1 VTAVGRKRSA
11 RRRPRPVYERAPNET
26 AKPESLNGHGP
37 PRPAEHKPAS
47 IPLPELLSRPGTRHA
62 LLAGSRDPNA
72 KLTLMVIDDFG
83 PAFAVKMATTP
94 TSAAVVR
101 AEGELLGALH
111 QRGLGALAA
120 TVPRPVGYATAG
132 GLPGL
137 VTGALPG
144 RPMTVAYH
152 SWHHTARRRSVRADY
167 RVAGDWL
174 EGLQR
179 RTAGPRKP
187 VTMLDEAI
195 HAIEARFGQQT
206 ELRTAVTAT
215 ADRLRAQTTPRTAVH
230 GDYWF
235 GNLLVDNGQVVGVV
249 DWEAGL
255 LHGEPLRDVARFA
268 VSYSLYL
275 DRHTAPE
282 SKVSGHRGLRAGPW
296 GAGLTYAVSDPGWYG
311 QLLRE
316 FCASALSRLGADPDV
331 ATDVL
336 IAGIADVAATADH
349 SEFAASHLEVL
360 IRLLAEEK

>member
-1 VTAVGRKRSA
+1 MV
-11 RRRPRPVYERAPNET
+11 
-26 AKPESLNGHGP
+26 
-37 PRPAEHKPAS
+37 
-47 IPLPELLSRPGTRHA
+47 
-62 LLAGSRDPNA
+62 RD
-72 KLTLMVIDDFG
+72 
-83 PAFAVKMATTP
+83 
-94 TSAAVVR
+94 
-101 AEGELLGALH
+101 EGDLLGALQ

-120 TVPRPVGYATAG
+120 TVPRPVGYVTAE

-137 VTGALPG
+137 VTTALVG
-144 RPMTVAYH
+144 LPMTVAYH
-152 SWHHTARRRSVRADY
+152 AWHHTARRRSVRADY
-167 RVAGDWL
+167 RAAGDWL

-179 RTAGPRKP
+179 RTAGRRTSDAARRRDPS
-187 VTMLDEAI
+187 
-195 HAIEARFGQQT
+195 IEARFGQQT
-206 ELRTAVTAT
+206 ELDCCDGS

-235 GNLLVDNGQVVGVV
+235 GNLLLDDGQVVGVV
-249 DWEAGL
+249 DWESGP